1 MKVRLSC
8 QNVCLSKMKVV
19 AKVCTCCRK
28 PEWTSCQGV
37 HQSVQLSSKI
47 TVEVAN
53 VSHKRG
59 KSTGGSSFWEPGY
72 RLETGNFV
80 VHTQYG
86 KQLLGALGPIR
97 ATLSQSLKPIQS
109 ACSPSLWIKFSSQ
122 SFGDR
127 LSHYLPIF
135 SVKPPPSSCTNAA
148 KTKKHRQQRLMWRH
162 P

>member
-109 ACSPSLWIKFSSQ
+109 ACSPSLWIKFHPSLLVIGSPTTSLFFRSS
-122 SFGDR
+122 
-127 LSHYLPIF
+127 LHHLPAPTPLKQKNTVN
-135 SVKPPPSSCTNAA
+135 SA
-148 KTKKHRQQRLMWRH
+148 
-162 P
+162 